1 MKKIKFIKPCPY
13 CGSKAE
19 LREHWGDCS
28 KSPSWYEV
36 ECTNQDCGRCQDT
49 AHEAVEAWNKRHPT
63 VDAILSDVRRLVEV
77 VKLIHMLECEN
88 FYKGCVCL
96 SCSTRNAVAAVERHL
111 ATLKR
116 P

>member
-63 VDAILSDVRRLVEV
+63 VDAILSDVRRLVEAA
-77 VKLIHMLECEN
+77 
-88 FYKGCVCL
+88 
-96 SCSTRNAVAAVERHL
+96 RNANVNNQDPKTWFALHNAIAEVEEVL
-111 ATLKR
+111 IESKR
-116 P
+116 KD